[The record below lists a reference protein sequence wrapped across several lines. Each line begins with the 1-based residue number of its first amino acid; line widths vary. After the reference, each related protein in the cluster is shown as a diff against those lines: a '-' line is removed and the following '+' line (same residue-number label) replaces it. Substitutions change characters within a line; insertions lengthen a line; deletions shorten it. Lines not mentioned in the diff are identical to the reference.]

1 MVLQHLAHNVDSV
14 DPTLHLPRILCLHGG
29 GTNARIFRS
38 QCRVIRASL
47 RNQFRLVFAE
57 GPFLARPGPDVTSR
71 YEKHG
76 PFRGWLLSAAENAS
90 GTDSELR
97 AAQVV
102 AHIQDA
108 LHTAICAD
116 DLQGATG
123 EVVGLLGFSQGA
135 KVAASI
141 LYAQQVCQQHLLG
154 SSATVWPDFRFAVL
168 MAGRGPLVWLLPG
181 VATPPGFISAAQ
193 PATAVL
199 SDDGMGPAERLDLL
213 QLPTL
218 HVHGLHDTAL
228 ELHRRLL
235 KRYFRADSVSL
246 LEWQGGHRV
255 PIRTLHVDELVE
267 GILKVAREAQV
278 LGRWTWW
285 VDETQLHAS
294 VSGVER
300 L

>member
-1 MVLQHLAHNVDSV
+1 
-14 DPTLHLPRILCLHGG
+14 
-29 GTNARIFRS
+29 
-38 QCRVIRASL
+38 
-47 RNQFRLVFAE
+47 
-57 GPFLARPGPDVTSR
+57 
-71 YEKHG
+71 
-76 PFRGWLLSAAENAS
+76 
-90 GTDSELR
+90 
-97 AAQVV
+97 
-102 AHIQDA
+102 
-108 LHTAICAD
+108 
-116 DLQGATG
+116 
-123 EVVGLLGFSQGA
+123 
-135 KVAASI
+135 
-141 LYAQQVCQQHLLG
+141 
-154 SSATVWPDFRFAVL
+154 
-168 MAGRGPLVWLLPG
+168 